1 MKNNTHLNMPG
12 FKLPHMTAFQ
22 NKKNTPTHEEK
33 QLAAARK
40 ALEEAAKKP
49 PLKPLEITKP
59 SKGLGPVP
67 KQLVSSS
74 GESEY
79 PVYDFKEGMKRKA
92 VESTEDQDLAN
103 FFSGI
108 HTLDNPEYASYT
120 KKLNPDS
127 DVFGKYDV
135 TGTMASESEPARSL
149 EYDYFIKNRNEES
162 DNTARQMIDLNKKA
176 QEFRNNR
183 EFAQARDIYKQQ
195 NVLRDMMKE
204 SVENYSPSAD
214 LEESMKNK

>member
-1 MKNNTHLNMPG
+1 MINKICKTSG
-12 FKLPHMTAFQ
+12 FKLPHMSPLGNTSDPEKSMAETR
-22 NKKNTPTHEEK
+22 KK
-33 QLAAARK
+33 
-40 ALEEAAKKP
+40 LEEAAKKP
-49 PLKPLEITKP
+49 LLKPLEITKP
-59 SKGLGPVP
+59 SKGLGPPP

-79 PVYDFKEGMKRKA
+79 PVYEFKESMKRKA
-92 VESTEDQDLAN
+92 IENAEDPELAN
-103 FFSGI
+103 FFGGI

-162 DNTARQMIDLNKKA
+162 DNTAKQMIDLNKQA

-183 EFAQARDIYKQQ
+183 EFAQARDVYKKQ
-195 NVLRDMMKE
+195 NALRDMMKQ